1 MGYIIIN
8 LIISQHKIL
17 PPLLPWEWHL
27 IQSVSQLVSE
37 RDRHRYNNIIRLE
50 ITILGTGPRDKNSV
64 DYVSILLLW
73 WWMMMMMISGWWSR
87 QRISLAST
95 LSLWKVYKFH
105 HSDIISTQ
113 ERLGHNTT
121 GLDGDDWT
129 GLDRQGSNN
138 QLKLGLP
145 VCAVYLPTGQL
156 KLLLL

>member
-1 MGYIIIN
+1 MNDDDLWMVIATTN
-8 LIISQHKIL
+8 LPSQY
-17 PPLLPWEWHL
+17 
-27 IQSVSQLVSE
+27 S
-37 RDRHRYNNIIRLE
+37 
-50 ITILGTGPRDKNSV
+50 
-64 DYVSILLLW
+64 
-73 WWMMMMMISGWWSR
+73 
-87 QRISLAST
+87 

-145 VCAVYLPTGQL
+145 VCAVYLPTDQL